1 MNIKQVSELT
11 GVSADTIRYYEKI
24 ALIPPVKRNKNGV
37 RTFDEEDL
45 KWIKFTRQMRN
56 AGLSIDGLTHYLAL
70 FSEGRQ
76 TVPERKQLLADQI
89 AVLREKIG
97 DMTEAVERLEFK
109 LAHYDEHILPT
120 EERLR
125 QREAV
130 AKLSKTE
137 RT

>member
-89 AVLREKIG
+89 AVLREKIT
-97 DMTEAVERLEFK
+97 DMTEAVERLEF
-109 LAHYDEHILPT
+109 
-120 EERLR
+120 
-125 QREAV
+125 
-130 AKLSKTE
+130 
-137 RT
+137 